1 MMTIAYSEMENT
13 NPVNSAKEIFS
24 AVSAQKFNLN
34 EPKISQYNP
43 ADEVSKFPFKA
54 LSREFNDVRAG
65 AYAEAY
71 GPSIQGKG
79 DGKVLLYTLIGTST
93 DNGAISLHHKAV
105 LLVPEYTETEF
116 FKNFPQSVLNYLK
129 RLGKHVSREIHR
141 HQTRRATAVL
151 LGLET
156 RLLDDIGI
164 KRSDVVSALAESGSE
179 DASRK
184 LAARA
189 KENSDQMW
197 AELTKKQNSNKTE

>member
-1 MMTIAYSEMENT
+1 MTIAYSAIQNA
-13 NPVNSAKEIFS
+13 NPVDSAKEIFS
-24 AVSAQKFNLN
+24 AVSTQKFNLN

-43 ADEVSKFPFKA
+43 AEEVSKFPLKA

-71 GPSIQGKG
+71 GGLIQGKG
-79 DGKVLLYTLIGTST
+79 DGKVLLYTLIGTAT

-105 LLVPEYTETEF
+105 LLVPEDTENQF
-116 FKNFPQSVLNYLK
+116 LKNFPQSALSFLTK
-129 RLGKHVSREIHR
+129 LGRHIGREIHR

-164 KRSDVVSALAESGSE
+164 KRSDVVSALAESGRE
-179 DASRK
+179 DASKK
-184 LAARA
+184 LAAKA
-189 KENSDQMW
+189 KENSNEMW
-197 AELTKKQNSNKTE
+197 AELAKKKSSNRMQ